1 MKKIILLFSLSL
13 LMIAPAFATNATLEQ
28 NDFHI
33 IPEASDSGGSGAAKI
48 VSAVADT
55 TDGKNVLDNYE
66 KEYQKIKGDVGM
78 QMKTGVM
85 GRSTILDYI
94 VYLVRFLSQ
103 VGILIGGVMII
114 YAGYLYGSNIFAGKA
129 GDGKKAIK
137 NAIIGILIIIF
148 SYVIIKTLTS
158 MFLE

>member
-1 MKKIILLFSLSL
+1 
-13 LMIAPAFATNATLEQ
+13 
-28 NDFHI
+28 
-33 IPEASDSGGSGAAKI
+33 
-48 VSAVADT
+48 
-55 TDGKNVLDNYE
+55 
-66 KEYQKIKGDVGM
+66 M